1 MEPTRGILFRLC
13 AVICFVVMF
22 AMIKATSDSVPAGQA
37 VFYRSAFALP
47 MIIGW
52 MVIRSELSIG
62 LQVKSRSGHCW
73 RSIFG
78 TGALSLNFA
87 ALGYLPLPE
96 VTAIGY
102 AAPLLTVVFAAFI
115 LGERLRIF
123 RISAVVLG
131 LLGVLVIV
139 EPRLTVFND
148 VSADKR
154 VAIGACL
161 VLTAAVFNAFA
172 QIQIRRLVQNEHPAA
187 IAFYFALTSTCL
199 SLLTLPFGW
208 VSLNSLQVFL
218 LIASGVMG
226 GLGQICLT
234 LSYYY
239 APASVVAPFEYASII
254 FALLI
259 GYFIFSEV
267 VSRQML
273 IGVSIVICAGVIII
287 WREAQLGIER
297 SKANAL
303 KPSLH

>member
-1 MEPTRGILFRLC
+1 M
-13 AVICFVVMF
+13 
-22 AMIKATSDSVPAGQA
+22 
-37 VFYRSAFALP
+37 
-47 MIIGW
+47 
-52 MVIRSELSIG
+52 
-62 LQVKSRSGHCW
+62 
-73 RSIFG
+73 
-78 TGALSLNFA
+78 NFA
-87 ALGYLPLPE
+87 SLGYLPLPE

-102 AAPLLTVVFAAFI
+102 AAPLLTVIFAAIF
-115 LGERLRIF
+115 LGERLRVF

-139 EPRLTVFND
+139 EPRLTFFND
-148 VSADKR
+148 ASADKR

-161 VLTAAVFNAFA
+161 VLTAAVFNALA
-172 QIQIRRLVQNEHPAA
+172 QIQIRRLVEHEHPAA
-187 IAFYFALTSTCL
+187 IAFYFAVTSTCL

-208 VSLNSLQVFL
+208 VALNSLEVFL
-218 LIASGVMG
+218 LIVSGVLG

-234 LSYYY
+234 LSYRY

-267 VSRQML
+267 VSSQML
-273 IGVSIVICAGVIII
+273 VGVSIVIFAGVIII

-303 KPSLH
+303 KPPLH